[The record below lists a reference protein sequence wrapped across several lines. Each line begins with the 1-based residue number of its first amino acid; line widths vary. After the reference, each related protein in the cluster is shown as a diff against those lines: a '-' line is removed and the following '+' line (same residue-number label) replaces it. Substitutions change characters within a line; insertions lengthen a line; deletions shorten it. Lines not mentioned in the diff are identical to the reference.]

1 MPKEIQKTKKPIA
14 APYPAVPL
22 KETNKNIQAPLKL
35 SLSRI
40 AHSGDVQLSDEQN
53 QILNL
58 AVNSHNSIFYTG
70 SAGQTYVAL
79 SRATSANSLQVSN
92 FHQSKVMVH
101 PRVKA
106 FYDGLTDAAN
116 IK

>member
-40 AHSGDVQLSDEQN
+40 AHSGDV
-53 QILNL
+53 
-58 AVNSHNSIFYTG
+58 
-70 SAGQTYVAL
+70 
-79 SRATSANSLQVSN
+79 
-92 FHQSKVMVH
+92 
-101 PRVKA
+101 
-106 FYDGLTDAAN
+106 
-116 IK
+116 